1 MSAAHGEPV
10 SVIIEAFTSAS
21 ALGMIFS
28 HYGSFDRLEREF
40 TDPSLQIDNKSLNT
54 TGSMDSLDVVT
65 YLLAALGVIV
75 LVLCIIVAS
84 LLIYQYC
91 R

>member
-1 MSAAHGEPV
+1 MEVLTGFELSLDSSLEPDSQ
-10 SVIIEAFTSAS
+10 SVNETS
-21 ALGMIFS
+21 
-28 HYGSFDRLEREF
+28 
-40 TDPSLQIDNKSLNT
+40 
-54 TGSMDSLDVVT
+54 SMDSLDVVT

-75 LVLCIIVAS
+75 LGLCIVVAS